1 MNGREYFHESV
12 VKDIVDIL
20 TDLKDFDEVQ
30 FINNVNAKRSFK
42 SITSATKDLILT
54 FPVLVST
61 DIDPDNAIMIAK
73 AQEKKMASLLHILFT
88 AISVGN
94 NEDVYDYV
102 KKFHS
107 NVGSLDGSL
116 DSYSAALDKLATTF
130 GESYDATLKID
141 HAVLESVLEDLR
153 ESEYVLPDNINESS
167 LESYKVVPGYR
178 TGYNDMV
185 IQEGKNNKK
194 GGKIYIDNSLPVN
207 DPAFIDQIS
216 RTAAQWHIPL
226 NIGQMQTGD
235 INKNM
240 QTVDTAFA
248 KARSSPSNKY
258 GASYGAA
265 AQNQFNLAMHRM
277 NNAAT
282 SVNTAPAV
290 SVPNGVN
297 GTPVQP
303 GQYGFTTTTTSTST
317 STSRTSDFESE
328 SLDRIR
334 SIEDRLASGVNDDGT
349 PLTDADKKVL
359 EKQKAN
365 AEKSL
370 KDYRNSRDKQADQA
384 MNINRSLQRDTRP
397 KAIQDKD
404 MAEYMAK
411 MADAHSKVVLNTEY
425 KKANELQPTMMVVN
439 FMKHTEE
446 HGDYINTAVIGIK
459 CKIYPISS
467 SDIVN
472 RISGKLRDKSF
483 LTNFVRATTNEI
495 GFFRDFLFAVD
506 QAKFDA
512 KSYGRQATSNKLWKV
527 LERRGVKSKFRRS
540 LKMYNDATAIS
551 TLVMSENDAE
561 YLKKA
566 ESIDIMNV
574 SRARKIMDEYN
585 FLCLVVANQS
595 TEVASFLY
603 DTGDDTF
610 EMIPFSG
617 LEREASDNSYK
628 KMVNLM
634 AKISR

>member
-1 MNGREYFHESV
+1 
-12 VKDIVDIL
+12 
-20 TDLKDFDEVQ
+20 
-30 FINNVNAKRSFK
+30 
-42 SITSATKDLILT
+42 
-54 FPVLVST
+54 LVST

-102 KKFHS
+102 RKFHS

-178 TGYNDMV
+178 TGYNDMIV
-185 IQEGKNNKK
+185 KERTTLNEAKKDIYTPGDVARWKAYIGGYGLDPDSSWDDLKANVSALHNRISDPISDDEARSILSTYQRVKAVENPASNQIWNTIEKVGHGNTTVTTNSNNSYKVDSKLTSYETDTIERMNEIETQLKNNKSLT
-194 GGKIYIDNSLPVN
+194 DNE
-207 DPAFIDQIS
+207 
-216 RTAAQWHIPL
+216 RTAL
-226 NIGQMQTGD
+226 KNELD
-235 INKNM
+235 I
-240 QTVDTAFA
+240 
-248 KARSSPSNKY
+248 
-258 GASYGAA
+258 
-265 AQNQFNLAMHRM
+265 
-277 NNAAT
+277 
-282 SVNTAPAV
+282 
-290 SVPNGVN
+290 
-297 GTPVQP
+297 
-303 GQYGFTTTTTSTST
+303 
-317 STSRTSDFESE
+317 
-328 SLDRIR
+328 
-334 SIEDRLASGVNDDGT
+334 
-349 PLTDADKKVL
+349 KK
-359 EKQKAN
+359 
-365 AEKSL
+365 KSL
-370 KDYRNSRDKQADQA
+370 EDFRNSRADQA
-384 MNINRSLQRDTRP
+384 RLQSYTQRDNRP
-397 KAIQDKD
+397 KTVQDKD
-404 MAEYMAK
+404 MAEYMSK

-472 RISGKLRDKSF
+472 RISGKLKDKSF

-551 TLVMSENDAE
+551 TLVRSENDAE
-561 YLKKA
+561 YLKKT
-566 ESIDIMNV
+566 ESVDIMNV